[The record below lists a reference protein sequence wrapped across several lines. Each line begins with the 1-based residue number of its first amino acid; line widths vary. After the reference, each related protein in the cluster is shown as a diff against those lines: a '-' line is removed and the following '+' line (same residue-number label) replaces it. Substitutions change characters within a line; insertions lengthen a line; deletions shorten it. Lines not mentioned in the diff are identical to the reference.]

1 MRVLSVRKSLI
12 RNGQSGFSLIELM
25 IAVVLG
31 LVVVGGI
38 IAVLIASRK
47 SYELQQGNNFNQQT
61 LRFGMSQMDWSIRMA
76 DFWGGIEKGSVFG
89 SPDTS
94 GLGGSGSCDAA
105 WVLDYKAGIH
115 GYDGG
120 DSFPITNCVDDANYV
135 AGSDVVVVRYADTR
149 GYSPLTADYKAT
161 TVPNRTSLFVVAG
174 VGQQGYLF
182 RQDEAVPQSP
192 LGVNV
197 GRYVYPYQLEMYYLR
212 PCSDPGAD
220 GKCGTADDGD
230 VASRTPTLMRMR
242 LDSSGALTSEALVDG
257 VEQLQFDYA
266 TGANV
271 DGAWRPDNY
280 VKAADLDATGW
291 TKVIAVRVSMV
302 ARSQIRDVS
311 LPQKTTRY
319 DLSPHCAYT
328 VSNAGVVSFPTL
340 SDTNVCSDTPLSAFG
355 DKPQQFTRAISTNI
369 VQIRNRVR
377 G

>member
-1 MRVLSVRKSLI
+1 MRKFSVRK
-12 RNGQSGFSLIELM
+12 GQSGFSLIELM
-25 IAVVLG
+25 IAIVLG

-47 SYELQQGNNFNQQT
+47 SYELQQGNNLNQQT
-61 LRFGMSQMDWSIRMA
+61 LRFGMAQMDWSIRMA
-76 DFWGGIEKGSVFG
+76 DFWGGVKKGSVFG
-89 SPDTS
+89 SPAMS

-105 WVLDYKAGIH
+105 WVLDYKSGIR
-115 GYDGG
+115 GYDGAG
-120 DSFPITNCVDDANYV
+120 SFPIANCVDDANYV
-135 AGSDVVVVRYADTR
+135 AGSDVVVVRYADTT

-161 TVPNRTSLFVVAG
+161 TVPSRTSLFIVAG

-220 GKCGTADDGD
+220 GKCGTGDDGD
-230 VASRTPTLMRMR
+230 VASRMPTLMRMG
-242 LDSSGALTSEALVDG
+242 LDSTGALASEALVDG

-266 TGANV
+266 TGSNK
-271 DGAWRPDNY
+271 DGAWRSDNY
-280 VKAADLDATGW
+280 VKASDLNAPDW
-291 TKVIAVRVSMV
+291 TKVIAVRASMV
-302 ARSQIRDVS
+302 ARSQVRDVS

-328 VSNAGVVSFPTL
+328 VSDAGVVSFPTL
-340 SDTNVCSDTPLSAFG
+340 SDTNVCSETPLSAFG
-355 DKPQQFTRAISTNI
+355 DKPQQYTRSISTNV

>member
-1 MRVLSVRKSLI
+1 MRKFSI
-12 RNGQSGFSLIELM
+12 RNGHSGFSLIELM
-25 IAVVLG
+25 IAIVLG

-61 LRFGMSQMDWSIRMA
+61 LRFGMAQVDWSIRMA
-76 DFWGGIEKGSVFG
+76 DFWGGIGKGSVSG
-89 SPDTS
+89 SPGTS
-94 GLGGSGSCDAA
+94 GVGGSGSCDAA
-105 WVLDYKAGIH
+105 WVLDYKAGIR
-115 GYDGG
+115 GYDGSA
-120 DSFPITNCVDDANYV
+120 SFPIAGCVDDANYV
-135 AGSDVVVVRYADTR
+135 AGSDVVVVRYADTK
-149 GYSPLTADYKAT
+149 GYSPLTSDYKAT
-161 TVPNRTSLFVVAG
+161 TVPNRTSVFIVAG

-182 RQDEAVPQSP
+182 RQDEAVPQQP
-192 LGVNV
+192 LGGNV

-230 VASRTPTLMRMR
+230 ATSRMPTLMRMR
-242 LDSSGALTSEALVDG
+242 LDSTGALTSEALVDG
-257 VEQLQFDYA
+257 IEQLQLDYA
-266 TGANV
+266 TGTNV

-280 VKAADLDATGW
+280 VKASDLDDKGW
-291 TKVIAVRVSMV
+291 TEVIAVRASMV
-302 ARSQIRDVS
+302 ARSPVRDVS

-328 VSNAGVVSFPTL
+328 VADTGTVSFPTL
-340 SDTNVCSDTPLSAFG
+340 TDTNVCSKTPVSAFG
-355 DKPQQFTRAISTNI
+355 DKPQQYTRAISTNV